1 MVKNFFILLLSL
13 LTTFNLSLSG
23 KTKYDYLLEWGKNNS
38 VYISKKIRVNYTNE
52 NTKNFYVKKKIN
64 PGEIL
69 ISIPQSLLLNIN
81 SALKL
86 SSTKIQKQ
94 FEKYKKQK
102 FKQIKNNDS
111 EIFNQRIE
119 NSFLAYLMTM
129 ANNNKSKKNK
139 LYQYYKYFFDSCET
153 NFDKFPLFYST
164 SQISS
169 FLFSLFGNELVQT
182 KATFEEE
189 YMILQSQ
196 TKKQFDLDE
205 YLKYRLFTYN
215 KLVNISGESSIVP
228 FIDII
233 DYNPVIFNLQVN
245 YTIENKSISVTA
257 NQEINPN
264 EKLVLAVVE
273 MTNMASF
280 IIYGKTYEESKN
292 YLETFKIAKISGLF
306 LKEKNLNP
314 MLSNP
319 NLMDIMK
326 PKFYEEVIP
335 DYIKLSKMLNGDGNS
350 VSALK
355 LLIENLECFRR
366 QYDEVTMSVLMKN
379 FFDLE
384 TVQNIKSIL
393 DTEKY
398 FLDKVI
404 GQFKKILSYVDT
416 NKENQNKE
424 NKSDL

>member
-1 MVKNFFILLLSL
+1 MVKNLFILLISL

-273 MTNMASF
+273 MTNMA
-280 IIYGKTYEESKN
+280 
-292 YLETFKIAKISGLF
+292 
-306 LKEKNLNP
+306 
-314 MLSNP
+314 
-319 NLMDIMK
+319 
-326 PKFYEEVIP
+326 
-335 DYIKLSKMLNGDGNS
+335 
-350 VSALK
+350 
-355 LLIENLECFRR
+355 
-366 QYDEVTMSVLMKN
+366 
-379 FFDLE
+379 
-384 TVQNIKSIL
+384 
-393 DTEKY
+393 
-398 FLDKVI
+398 
-404 GQFKKILSYVDT
+404 
-416 NKENQNKE
+416 
-424 NKSDL
+424 

>member
-1 MVKNFFILLLSL
+1 
-13 LTTFNLSLSG
+13 
-23 KTKYDYLLEWGKNNS
+23 
-38 VYISKKIRVNYTNE
+38 
-52 NTKNFYVKKKIN
+52 
-64 PGEIL
+64 
-69 ISIPQSLLLNIN
+69 
-81 SALKL
+81 
-86 SSTKIQKQ
+86 
-94 FEKYKKQK
+94 
-102 FKQIKNNDS
+102 
-111 EIFNQRIE
+111 
-119 NSFLAYLMTM
+119 
-129 ANNNKSKKNK
+129 
-139 LYQYYKYFFDSCET
+139 
-153 NFDKFPLFYST
+153 
-164 SQISS
+164 
-169 FLFSLFGNELVQT
+169 
-182 KATFEEE
+182 
-189 YMILQSQ
+189 
-196 TKKQFDLDE
+196 
-205 YLKYRLFTYN
+205 
-215 KLVNISGESSIVP
+215 
-228 FIDII
+228 
-233 DYNPVIFNLQVN
+233 
-245 YTIENKSISVTA
+245 
-257 NQEINPN
+257 
-264 EKLVLAVVE
+264 

-404 GQFKKILSYVDT
+404 GQLKKILSYVDT